1 MTRLVQHP
9 FGRLPDGTAVD
20 LFTLTN
26 AHGIEVRVMTY
37 GCVILSLKTPDRH
50 GGFDDIV
57 LGFDDLT
64 SYLTRSRFFGCVVGR
79 YANRIAGGRFTL
91 DGVTYALATNNGPN
105 HLHGGSRGWDKAVWT
120 PAPFERAD
128 ASGVVLRYLS
138 ADGEESYPGEVSA
151 VVSYTLNDRNELAVR
166 YEATTSKP
174 TIINL
179 TQHTY
184 FNLSYSQT
192 SQITGHA
199 LQIFAD
205 KFTPVDQAL
214 IPTGEI
220 TSVAGTP
227 LDFQTLTTIGSRIDH
242 PHEQLVRGKGY
253 DHNFVLSRATDGL
266 VPAAHVEDPLTGRTL
281 DVSTTEPGLQ
291 FYSGNFL
298 DDSRAGKVG
307 RPLWYRSGFCLET
320 QHFPDSPNH
329 SNFPSTVLRPGTA
342 YRSETV
348 FGFGLVP

>member
-1 MTRLVQHP
+1 MLRFLDKNSRAMTRLTQHP

-50 GGFDDIV
+50 GDFDDIV

-205 KFTPVDQAL
+205 RFTPVDQAL

-227 LDFQTLTTIGSRIDH
+227 LDFQTLTTIGSRIDD
-242 PHEQLVRGKGY
+242 PHEQLVRGR
-253 DHNFVLSRATDGL
+253 VTTITSCCR
-266 VPAAHVEDPLTGRTL
+266 VPPTGSCRRRTWK
-281 DVSTTEPGLQ
+281 T
-291 FYSGNFL
+291 
-298 DDSRAGKVG
+298 
-307 RPLWYRSGFCLET
+307 C
-320 QHFPDSPNH
+320 
-329 SNFPSTVLRPGTA
+329 
-342 YRSETV
+342 
-348 FGFGLVP
+348 